1 MERTRLLLVDDH
13 MLLREALRSSLESN
27 GEFAVVGEAGTAAD
41 ALALAG
47 QQQHDILLLDLSLP
61 DRSGVGLIPELR
73 AAAPDARNLV
83 VTEHG
88 DAAYL
93 RAAFAAGAAG
103 YFVKTSS
110 FASLLDAIRSV
121 KNGEPYIDAS
131 LKQDAGERV
140 ASPANEAPIESL
152 SDRERQVLLGLAQGL
167 KYQTIAGNLGISVK
181 TVETYRSRLTNKL
194 GFRSKADLMR
204 FAIETG
210 MLTTPRVD

>member
-13 MLLREALRSSLESN
+13 MLLREALRSCLQTQ
-27 GEFAVVGEAGTAAD
+27 GEFDVVGEAGTAAE

-61 DRSGVGLIPELR
+61 DRSGIGLIADLR

-103 YFVKTSS
+103 YVVKTSS
-110 FASLLDAIRSV
+110 FASLLEAIRSV
-121 KNGEPYIDAS
+121 KAGEPYIDPS
-131 LKQDAGERV
+131 LKNDAGERV
-140 ASPANEAPIESL
+140 AVASNEAPIESL

-194 GFRSKADLMR
+194 GFQSKADLMR

-210 MLTTPRVD
+210 MLNGTAS